1 MEWITNPIPQNS
13 SSGTNSSTHSQ
24 GIPQFYNTQ
33 KFITVVH
40 NSQPLSPILSHVK
53 PVHTP
58 PPPNHSSLRS
68 TFILSSNLFQ
78 GFSAV
83 SFLQISPLFIHLCSP
98 MRATRPAP
106 LIRHDLI
113 NRLPF
118 GEEHSSGIS
127 LCSLVQ
133 ISSSAMHSR
142 TCSAQ
147 PMIFPQCQRTSCVH
161 FLRFFTFFYNKERQT
176 FLDGFTAGIP
186 TLITSMRAKFWFV
199 TYVPKYLKPCLIFHT
214 IY

>member
-1 MEWITNPIPQNS
+1 MGFNS
-13 SSGTNSSTHSQ
+13 GFK
-24 GIPQFYNTQ
+24 G
-33 KFITVVH
+33 
-40 NSQPLSPILSHVK
+40 
-53 PVHTP
+53 
-58 PPPNHSSLRS
+58 LRS

-83 SFLQISPLFIHLCSP
+83 SFLQISPVILFIHFSVPL

-113 NRLPF
+113 NRMPF

-127 LCSLVQ
+127 LCSLAQ

-142 TCSAQ
+142 ACSAQ
-147 PMIFPQCQRTSCVH
+147 PMIFPQCQRPRCVH
-161 FLRFFTFFYNKERQT
+161 FLRFSLFFYNKGRQK

-186 TLITSMRAKFWFV
+186 TLFTSMRMKFWFV
-199 TYVPKYLKPCLIFHT
+199 TYVPKYLKPCLIFHR